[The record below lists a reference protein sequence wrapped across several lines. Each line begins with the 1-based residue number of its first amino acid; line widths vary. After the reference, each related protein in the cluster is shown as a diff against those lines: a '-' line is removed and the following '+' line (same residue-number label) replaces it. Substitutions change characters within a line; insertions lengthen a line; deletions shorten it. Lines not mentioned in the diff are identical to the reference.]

1 MWQEIVQWWWS
12 IAPYLKTPAPIVISL
27 IALSVTFWDRRPRLL
42 VRPRKGS
49 THNPYKLCPTAQ
61 GGLAFLGGIEVYNLS
76 GRPNA
81 IRGYAFWQKNDD
93 GAWIVMESQN
103 YKESS
108 EDETFIKRNETPV
121 LLPHIPERRFGF
133 LHLRR
138 SSTGRLRCRSALRSK
153 IYSESGTA
161 SRSSRMTR
169 CTSKK
174 HLFPAGRKGVVFSFG
189 ARASWPTFPVS
200 RRVPLDK
207 SEGVVKTEIS
217 WTVREH
223 RFFARE
229 G

>member
-49 THNPYKLCPTAQ
+49 THNPYKLCPTAK

-93 GAWIVMESQN
+93 GTWIVMESQN

-108 EDETFIKRNETPV
+108 EDETFIKRKETPV
-121 LLPHIPERRFGF
+121 TVAP
-133 LHLRR
+133 
-138 SSTGRLRCRSALRSK
+138 
-153 IYSESGTA
+153 YSGTEVRVLAFA
-161 SRSSRMTR
+161 SV
-169 CTSKK
+169 K
-174 HLFPAGRKGVVFSFG
+174 HRPSEMSVRIEVEDLFGKRYRIEVLAN
-189 ARASWPTFPVS
+189 
-200 RRVPLDK
+200 DK
-207 SEGVVKTEIS
+207 MHE
-217 WTVREH
+217 
-223 RFFARE
+223 
-229 G
+229 